1 MTDESTLEENGAGK
15 VRWTNRRRMAW
26 LALIS
31 IIVVTGLAFF
41 VLPIDR
47 LDKLADVITWFYL
60 SMASI
65 VGAYMGLTTMEHLK
79 KK

>member
-1 MTDESTLEENGAGK
+1 MTDEPTLTENGDGK

-26 LALIS
+26 LALSS

-65 VGAYMGLTTMEHLK
+65 VGAYMGLSTWAAK
-79 KK
+79 K

>member
-1 MTDESTLEENGAGK
+1 MSDETTQTENGNDK
-15 VRWTNRRRMAW
+15 VRWQNRRRMAW
-26 LALIS
+26 LSIIS

-41 VLPIDR
+41 VLPIER

-65 VGAYMGLTTMEHLK
+65 VGAYMGLSTWAAK
-79 KK
+79 K

>member
-1 MTDESTLEENGAGK
+1 MEETTQTENGNGE
-15 VRWTNRRRMAW
+15 VRWKNRRRMAW
-26 LALIS
+26 LAMIS

-41 VLPIDR
+41 VLPMER

-65 VGAYMGLTTMEHLK
+65 VGAYMGLSTWAAK
-79 KK
+79 K